1 MKTSIF
7 LSTSIFQ
14 VPPMYKVTVSELDED
29 AGKQTIVP
37 LSRKRLDIIMGICCW
52 RERITNS
59 HGRKPKKFHQS
70 GEER

>member
-29 AGKQTIVP
+29 AGK
-37 LSRKRLDIIMGICCW
+37 
-52 RERITNS
+52 
-59 HGRKPKKFHQS
+59 
-70 GEER
+70 